1 MLSREDSPSASYPV
15 PPYSH
20 SYARSQAVKQEDC
33 IVEISEVEALGMVGR
48 DGGEWWRRCDLGS
61 ETGNMD
67 RNRGRGSIHPFFWT
81 AESHEKINSALCEG
95 VWIRKKR
102 RSQ

>member
-1 MLSREDSPSASYPV
+1 MLSREDSPWASYSV
-15 PPYSH
+15 PPDSH

-33 IVEISEVEALGMVGR
+33 RVETPEVEVMGMVGR
-48 DGGEWWRRCDLGS
+48 DRMEWWCRCDLGS

-67 RNRGRGSIHPFFWT
+67 RNRGRGSIYPFFWT
-81 AESHEKINSALCEG
+81 TESHEKINSALCEG